1 MTPYE
6 SETTPLAFQN
16 EPSSIPLSLW
26 VEQIQGISRVS
37 NINMLFAL
45 VYLSR
50 LIQQYPS
57 LPVCSLNIH
66 RLFLVSVMTASK
78 FLDDVTFKNKDWA
91 VVGRRVFTLHQLQ
104 AMEIEF
110 LRFLHFSLYVSTAD
124 VAYFLEST
132 LIQQRMAIALVSSEA
147 CNVSISTVPHIKG
160 EDDMLSENLR
170 LRTSSNANDEMD
182 ISRRKKNSNPLFAL
196 TVKIKNENQQLIV
209 YHDDEVESVCEEFC
223 STHRLPSSAKT
234 ALVEQVLATKET
246 FDQKELKENRSVNSM
261 KMNRTRRTGKSTESF
276 ATFFDEKRKPER
288 HVNLQATIN
297 RLCADNERR
306 VAVQKATRIDP
317 PTNCTFQPN
326 VLKRKGK
333 LSGKFEVR
341 KKHTD
346 GSFGDRL
353 TEEGKKMKARKE
365 SRKKEHE
372 AMLLAQEPPR
382 SIVILSTAD
391 IQASANKL
399 SAPLRE
405 RPTETKLPPEYSFKP
420 KISQPRSKSKQM
432 GQEES
437 DVMKRLMDDAVDRQK
452 RKQEKE
458 KEAMK
463 EHSFHPKPSSSKPRS
478 ISPLTLCRTVL
489 RKEKA
494 KEEEGEA
501 DNDSDELEVYDAIQG
516 YNGMDYTEIDVVE
529 RLMLDAEMK
538 RRKAEYLKMKEFDQ
552 ATNSPRRQF
561 TGEKATMS
569 LLRQHGDTMEKTLGD
584 DTVPDE
590 ALDMTEIEEATI
602 RRKRV
607 LSAKEVMEMTER
619 LHSEREEREKRQIEV
634 EDEAQK
640 KRNEESRKAGHL
652 NKKTE
657 QIVLEKRKERLRV
670 VFDIVVSGMKD
681 IDFEAVDEEPEQEKE
696 EEKLENEENEKQ
708 DDTPSEPCTPTQTA
722 RNEGLFFT
730 PANTTPRTATI
741 VTKTPTHFESYSPP
755 HSPSTERM
763 GRTQHSTQMDSEQNE
778 GEDEREDGV
787 EGEAEQT
794 RRDES
799 ELLNLNLDNLHSLFA
814 VFPPSAS
821 LLPHS
826 PSHPSSSLAP
836 SPPFALSPPIWDSLF
851 VLLADPSFAPSPDT
865 SPTRSVSM
873 EWFVSHALAVWA
885 KGRKRE
891 WLSCLFDVLEPV
903 QSHAAKD
910 EVREAEKK
918 GTARDELDRT
928 AWMRE
933 GKTDT
938 LRTRMGQKGDF
949 EIGTDYA
956 SSEPEFE
963 FHPEVSGRT
972 VRLAEK
978 KRREMEEELWEC
990 GGMGESERE
999 GGKEGVDVHTRLAR
1013 WSVVSDERKRKLA
1026 ERTHALVMA
1035 DCPFSPVWM
1044 TRGNKTH
1051 RPTIRVEGDGK
1062 RGREEMGGRGE
1073 KGKGGEGGS
1082 GRKGETTRKVS
1093 FATSGQTP
1101 RQATTFSDFGKGRE
1115 GGRKE
1120 KKAGDSSL
1128 HRLEFREGDEWREGE
1143 GTQRALREMELE
1155 SVLTR
1160 IGEQEELL

>member
-1 MTPYE
+1 MAPVSFEEEAPVTTSEERKKPEMTPISFPFQTQNQFHIYISLVLTSWMTPYE

-147 CNVSISTVPHIKG
+147 CNVSISTVPHINF
-160 EDDMLSENLR
+160 LTISLAPRVNQCI
-170 LRTSSNANDEMD
+170 RTS
-182 ISRRKKNSNPLFAL
+182 
-196 TVKIKNENQQLIV
+196 
-209 YHDDEVESVCEEFC
+209 H
-223 STHRLPSSAKT
+223 
-234 ALVEQVLATKET
+234 
-246 FDQKELKENRSVNSM
+246 
-261 KMNRTRRTGKSTESF
+261 
-276 ATFFDEKRKPER
+276 
-288 HVNLQATIN
+288 
-297 RLCADNERR
+297 
-306 VAVQKATRIDP
+306 
-317 PTNCTFQPN
+317 
-326 VLKRKGK
+326 
-333 LSGKFEVR
+333 
-341 KKHTD
+341 
-346 GSFGDRL
+346 
-353 TEEGKKMKARKE
+353 
-365 SRKKEHE
+365 
-372 AMLLAQEPPR
+372 
-382 SIVILSTAD
+382 
-391 IQASANKL
+391 
-399 SAPLRE
+399 
-405 RPTETKLPPEYSFKP
+405 KLPPKSSSKP

-452 RKQEKE
+452 RKQDKE

-463 EHSFHPKPSSSKPRS
+463 EHSFQPKPSSSKPRS

-516 YNGMDYTEIDVVE
+516 YIGMDYTEIDVVE

-607 LSAKEVMEMTER
+607 LSAKEVMEMTEG

-640 KRNEESRKAGHL
+640 KRNEENRKAGHL

-681 IDFEAVDEEPEQEKE
+681 IDFEADDEELEQEKE

-708 DDTPSEPCTPTQTA
+708 DSAPSEPCTPTQTA

-763 GRTQHSTQMDSEQNE
+763 GRTRHSTQLDSEQNE
-778 GEDEREDGV
+778 DEDEREDGV

-910 EVREAEKK
+910 EAREAEKK
-918 GTARDELDRT
+918 GTTRDELDRT

-1093 FATSGQTP
+1093 FPTSGQTP
-1101 RQATTFSDFGKGRE
+1101 RQATTFSDLGKGRE

-1128 HRLEFREGDEWREGE
+1128 HRLEFREGDD
-1143 GTQRALREMELE
+1143 
-1155 SVLTR
+1155 SVLLSSLFTSGVVSITITILSIQHGILSFGLMDSSSPIPK
-1160 IGEQEELL
+1160 IGEILGYNVKNSVGLNRFGKLWIYTPSEHSLKHCTSILHEGDCVRMEVDLDSKPRTVQFFVNGEAGERFITKAQIVLVVLSTLQLVPTFCFVLISALH